1 MQVLTTALFVDCH
14 RWPALHASAHHSA
27 RAPTRPQLLARHI
40 ERLVAS
46 FELTNQSL
54 ILEGVHLDVAL
65 ITALLARHTSCI
77 PFLIYISNEAKH
89 RERFAVWSAP

>member
-1 MQVLTTALFVDCH
+1 LTC
-14 RWPALHASAHHSA
+14 SACQYSPRRA
-27 RAPTRPQLLARHI
+27 RTDSLSQLLARHI

-89 RERFAVWSAP
+89 RERFAVRSAVMSGSADGL

>member
-1 MQVLTTALFVDCH
+1 MQVLTTARAH
-14 RWPALHASAHHSA
+14 RLSLS
-27 RAPTRPQLLARHI
+27 QLLARHI

-89 RERFAVWSAP
+89 RERFAVRSAVMSGSADGL

>member
-1 MQVLTTALFVDCH
+1 MQVLIT
-14 RWPALHASAHHSA
+14 A
-27 RAPTRPQLLARHI
+27 RAPAVPSQLLARHI
-40 ERLVAS
+40 ERLVAT

-89 RERFAVWSAP
+89 RERFAVRSAVMSGSADGL

>member
-1 MQVLTTALFVDCH
+1 MTC
-14 RWPALHASAHHSA
+14 SACKCSSR
-27 RAPTRPQLLARHI
+27 RAHPRVPSQLLARHI
-40 ERLVAS
+40 ERLVAT